1 MSLYSWTHVTDEKT
15 EVHQEIKWITWEL
28 VKGKA
33 RLWTQKHF
41 YSMAWVFLIVFYWH
55 KINVLMTKYGVIKRM
70 WPEVQ
75 LLSPDDLFS
84 WLLINVAFPLML
96 FFPPSSTQT
105 AEIPVFQRK
114 KGIVRHFSIF
124 PFLPQR
130 MKCHPVSPE
139 ISVIQPNQVQMVFS
153 SSDIILSKVCV
164 VIYRNTFWTT
174 NTRFPDNLFHALLP
188 CLCYGL
194 SVLMNL

>member
-96 FFPPSSTQT
+96 FFPPLQLKQQKFLSSK
-105 AEIPVFQRK
+105 EK
-114 KGIVRHFSIF
+114 KVLSGIFLSFPSSLKEWNAILCPRRFLSYSLTKSRWFS
-124 PFLPQR
+124 
-130 MKCHPVSPE
+130 
-139 ISVIQPNQVQMVFS
+139 QVQTSYLV
-153 SSDIILSKVCV
+153 KCV
-164 VIYRNTFWTT
+164 
-174 NTRFPDNLFHALLP
+174 
-188 CLCYGL
+188 
-194 SVLMNL
+194 